1 MLSERPWSPRLIPV
15 ALLAGAALAL
25 LLLFGLARL
34 AIEWQWFAQFGLQ
47 AVVLRR
53 WLLQLLAFSLVFG
66 LGLWLQLQQLQRCWR
81 LRQAVAQ
88 KQLPKDPI
96 LRLGSPSLVAC
107 LTGLLLALALGL
119 SYLFI
124 QAKGLI
130 SSPFSDEVITGLAGA
145 STWSPL
151 WVAGVAMAL
160 IGPLLIWPLTSLRLA
175 LTAALAIATDV
186 SIEVIEGMAP
196 GEFMT
201 GLDAMLRVNAGFFF
215 SWLLAPILRAAQIK
229 MAPAED
235 GPT

>member
-1 MLSERPWSPRLIPV
+1 LLFARVLSERPWSPRLISV

-53 WLLQLLAFSLVFG
+53 WLLQLLAFALVFG

-96 LRLGSPSLVAC
+96 LRLESPSLVAC

-119 SYLFI
+119 SYLLI

-130 SSPFSDEVITGLAGA
+130 TSPFRDEV
-145 STWSPL
+145 
-151 WVAGVAMAL
+151 
-160 IGPLLIWPLTSLRLA
+160 
-175 LTAALAIATDV
+175 
-186 SIEVIEGMAP
+186 
-196 GEFMT
+196 MT
-201 GLDAMLRVNAGFFF
+201 G
-215 SWLLAPILRAAQIK
+215 
-229 MAPAED
+229 
-235 GPT
+235 